1 MKHVVIVPD
10 QFDENTW
17 ARADVPDVCEYIK
30 ETFVAWPQT
39 ARIYHESIK
48 AGNDVTPT
56 DKAAIARL
64 QALEGTFYVVIY
76 PALAIAM
83 GAADV
88 AFHVG
93 LSFKIVKATNKWIMK
108 QFLPGQPAA
117 PGSPNNDL
125 AARQNSARINGR
137 IPYIVGTVRA
147 IPDLIALPYTYY
159 DAATGKEIENC
170 LMCLGEGHYQI
181 HDCRDGDTNV
191 GDIVGTAVSF
201 YGPNT
206 DITGTP
212 IYQVGAA
219 FTDPPLFAKK
229 CNSINGQ
236 TLEAPNDRKIQ
247 STDLYFE
254 YPNLIKSRTAI
265 DFTSIFVAGDG
276 LVIYGAQM
284 GVANSSYSG
293 SVTVDVNTVKFQT
306 TTDINNPADYA
317 GLLLTGALVTISGSV
332 ISLDGQYQVSGV
344 TKTPIT
350 GAFEYTVTLSS
361 PALVNPSWS
370 SITSAHT
377 LTAGVTLNNNIGTI
391 DLDNSYT
398 VNAVTS
404 SQIELVNPVAIDPD
418 WGKIDDLPGSSTIA
432 ISADIALDKL
442 DSRWVG
448 WFSMSMPEATDI
460 LVNLS
465 YPEGIYWQ
473 SRSGRVDPDRSWVTI
488 QYQMLT
494 VNGTPDGPVL
504 EFVNYIYEKQ
514 MNGFGRTVKISLPY
528 QGSFRFRVR
537 RHNPSNADSQ
547 AKGLVKVKD
556 VYGTA
561 VSTITNYGNVTIIRS
576 QTTGTEGALA
586 VKERKLTTLVTRKF
600 PLNVT
605 GPLTATNSAAD
616 AIINMALDEHIG
628 RRTLA
633 EVDYLQ
639 IYDTVQEI
647 NDYFGS
653 DEASQFC
660 YTFDQ
665 VNTSFEESTK
675 MIANSIFCE
684 DVRQGSVLKLSFE
697 KATDDSVLLLNHRN
711 KVPKSEK
718 RAYSF
723 GIQNSYDGVT
733 LEFTDPFDDSRTKL
747 YIPDDMTAKNPQTIT
762 TAGIRNRKQAY
773 FTAWRAWNKLR
784 YQHETATFQ
793 ALRES
798 DLLVRGDRVLVADS
812 TRQGTQDGNIVSES
826 VDRLTL
832 QTSQAC
838 TFLPGKSYIVHLQ
851 MSDGT
856 VDTMPALAG
865 ADQYH
870 IVLSRVPAL
879 PLVLAS
885 DRYVNTTYILE
896 AVDEQPKAFLISDKK
911 PAGKFN
917 NDLVCINYDS
927 RYYQNDFDFLSW
939 GYNWGDSWGTT

>member
-1 MKHVVIVPD
+1 MNKHVIIVPD
-10 QFDENTW
+10 VYDHNTW
-17 ARADVPDVCEYIK
+17 SHADVPDVCSYIK
-30 ETFVAWPQT
+30 SEFVVWPQT
-39 ARIYHESIK
+39 ARIYHGQIAQEC
-48 AGNDVTPT
+48 DVTPGDQLT
-56 DKAAIARL
+56 IDRL

-76 PALAIAM
+76 PALYWAFSTW
-83 GAADV
+83 V
-88 AFHVG
+88 AWKG
-93 LSFKIVKATNKWIMK
+93 IQATNDWLIK
-108 QFLPGQPAA
+108 QFLPKQPAA

-147 IPDLIALPYTYY
+147 TPDLIALPYTYY
-159 DAATGKEIENC
+159 DAATGKEIEHC

-212 IYQVGAA
+212 VYQVGAA
-219 FTDPPLFAKK
+219 FTDPPLYTKK
-229 CNSINGQ
+229 SNAINGQ

-254 YPNLIKSRTAI
+254 YPNLIKSRTSI
-265 DFTSIFVAGDG
+265 DFASVFTAGDG
-276 LVIYGAQM
+276 LVIYGAQL

-293 SVTVDVNTVKFQT
+293 SVTVDVNTVTFQT
-306 TTDINNPADYA
+306 TTNINNPSDYA
-317 GLLLTGALVTISGSV
+317 GLLLTGALVTIGGTV
-332 ISLDGQYQVSGV
+332 MSLDGQYHVSGI
-344 TKTPIT
+344 TKTAIT

-361 PALVNPSWS
+361 PALVNPGWDD
-370 SITSAHT
+370 ITGSHT

-398 VNAVTS
+398 VSAVTA

-418 WGKIDDLPGSSTIA
+418 WNKIDDLPGGSTIA

-448 WFSMSMPEATDI
+448 WHKMIMPEATGI
-460 LVNLS
+460 MINLN
-465 YPEGIYWQ
+465 YPEGLYWQ
-473 SRSGRVDPDRSWVTI
+473 SRSGRVDPIHNYVTI
-488 QYQMLT
+488 QYQPLDS
-494 VNGTPDGPVL
+494 NGTPVGTAL
-504 EFVNYIYEKQ
+504 EYVYHIFERQ
-514 MNGFGRTVKISLPY
+514 MNGFGRTIKITLPFP
-528 QGSFRFRVR
+528 GSFRFRVR
-537 RHNPSNADSQ
+537 RHNPSNADAQ
-547 AKGLVKVKD
+547 AKELVKIKD

-561 VSTITNYGNVTIIRS
+561 VSTVLNYGNVTIIRS
-576 QTTGTEGALA
+576 LTTGTEGALA
-586 VKERKLTTLVTRKF
+586 VKERKLTTLCTRMF

-605 GPLTATNSAAD
+605 GPLTPTNSAAD
-616 AIINMALDEHIG
+616 ALINMALDEHIG

-647 NDYFGS
+647 NDYFCAE
-653 DEASQFC
+653 EASQFC

-665 VNTSFEESTK
+665 TDTSFEESVR
-675 MIANSIFCE
+675 MIASAIFCE
-684 DVRQGSVLKLSFE
+684 AYRQGSVLRLGFE
-697 KATDDSVLLLNHRN
+697 KATEDSVLLFNHRN
-711 KVPKSEK
+711 KVPKTEK

-733 LEFTDPFDDSRTKL
+733 LEYTDPVDDSRVKF
-747 YIPDDMTAKNPQTIT
+747 YIPDDQSARNPQTIS
-762 TAGIRNRKQAY
+762 TAGVRNIKQAH

-784 YQHETATFQ
+784 YQHETVDFQ

-798 DLLVRGDRVLVADS
+798 DLLVRGDRVLIADN
-812 TRQGTQDGNIVSES
+812 TRQGTQDGEIVSQAGLVIE
-826 VDRLTL
+826 
-832 QTSQAC
+832 TSQAC
-838 TFLPGKSYIVHLQ
+838 IFEAGISYVMHLQ
-851 MSDGT
+851 LSDGT
-856 VDTMPALAG
+856 VDAISASAG
-865 ADQYH
+865 ADDYH
-870 IVLSRVPAL
+870 VLLGRAPLHALVMAEDRYIKTTYMLVPAAAAGHKAY
-879 PLVLAS
+879 LV
-885 DRYVNTTYILE
+885 NE
-896 AVDEQPKAFLISDKK
+896 KAPS
-911 PAGKFN
+911 GKMI
-917 NDLVCINYDS
+917 NDVKCINYDS

>member
-10 QFDENTW
+10 QFDEDTW

-30 ETFVAWPQT
+30 NSFVVWPPT
-39 ARIYHESIK
+39 ARIYHESIMGK
-48 AGNDVTPT
+48 DVTPT
-56 DKAAIARL
+56 DEAATAHL
-64 QALEGTFYVVIY
+64 QTLEGTFYVVVHPSGNY
-76 PALAIAM
+76 VYEAFQFFKGLQIA
-83 GAADV
+83 
-88 AFHVG
+88 
-93 LSFKIVKATNKWIMK
+93 NRWIMK
-108 QFLPGQPAA
+108 QFMPAQPVT

-125 AARQNSARINGR
+125 AARQNSPRINGR

-147 IPDLIALPYTYY
+147 TPDLIALPYTYY
-159 DAATGKEIENC
+159 DDATGKEIENC

-181 HDCRDGDTNV
+181 HDCRDGDTDV

-212 IYQVGAA
+212 IYQTGAA
-219 FTDPPLFAKK
+219 FAEPPLYTKK
-229 CNSINGQ
+229 SNSINGQ
-236 TLEAPNDRKIQ
+236 TLQAPNDRKIQ
-247 STDLYFE
+247 SSDLYFE
-254 YPNLIKSRTAI
+254 HPNLIKSRTAI
-265 DFTSIFVAGDG
+265 DFASVFGAGDG
-276 LVIYGAQM
+276 LVIFGAQL

-293 SVTVDVNTVKFQT
+293 SATVDVNTVKFQT
-306 TTDINNPADYA
+306 TTDLTNPDDYK

-332 ISLDGQYQVSGV
+332 ISLDGQYQVSSV
-344 TKTPIT
+344 TKAVVS
-350 GAFEYTVTLSS
+350 GAFEYTVTLST
-361 PALVNPSWS
+361 PALINPSWN

-398 VNAVTS
+398 VSSVTS

-418 WGKIDDLPGSSTIA
+418 WNKIDDLPGASTIA
-432 ISADIALDKL
+432 TSADISLDKL
-442 DSRWVG
+442 SSQWVG
-448 WFSMSMPEATDI
+448 WHSMIMPEATGI

-465 YPEGIYWQ
+465 YPEGLYWQ
-473 SRSGRVDPDRSWVTI
+473 SRKGRVDPAYSTVVI
-488 QYQMLT
+488 EYQMLT
-494 VNGTPDGPVL
+494 SNGTPDGPVL
-504 EFVNYIYEKQ
+504 EHIYAIYEKQ
-514 MNGFGRTVKISLPY
+514 MSGFGRTRRITLPY
-528 QGSFRFRVR
+528 AGSFRFRAR
-537 RHNPSNADSQ
+537 RSNPYGDGQ
-547 AKGLVKVKD
+547 ARELVKIKD

-561 VSTITNYGNVTIIRS
+561 VSSVLNYGNATIIRS
-576 QTTGTEGALA
+576 LTTGTEGALA

-605 GPLTATNSAAD
+605 GPLTPTNSAAD
-616 AIINMALDEHIG
+616 ALINMALDEHIG
-628 RRTLA
+628 RRTLD

-639 IYDTVQEI
+639 IYATMQEI
-647 NDYFGS
+647 NDYFGTE
-653 DEASQFC
+653 EATQFC

-665 VNTSFEESTK
+665 INTSFEESTK
-675 MIANSIFCE
+675 MIANSVFCE
-684 DVRQGSVLKLSFE
+684 DLRQGSVLKLNFE

-723 GIQNSYDGVT
+723 GIQNGYDGVT
-733 LEFTDPFDDSRTKL
+733 FEYTEPFDDSRAKF
-747 YIPDDMTAKNPQTIT
+747 YIPDDQSAKNPQTINSV
-762 TAGIRNRKQAY
+762 GVRNKKQAH
-773 FTAWRAWNKLR
+773 FAAWRAWNKLR
-784 YQHETATFQ
+784 YQNSTATFQ

-838 TFLPGKSYIVHLQ
+838 TILPGKSYVVHLQ
-851 MSDGT
+851 LQDGS
-856 VDTMPALAG
+856 VDTIAATAG

-870 IVLSRVPAL
+870 IVLSRVPSL

-896 AVDEQPKAFLISDKK
+896 AVDEQPKAFLVSDKK

-917 NDLVCINYDS
+917 NDLVCINYDA